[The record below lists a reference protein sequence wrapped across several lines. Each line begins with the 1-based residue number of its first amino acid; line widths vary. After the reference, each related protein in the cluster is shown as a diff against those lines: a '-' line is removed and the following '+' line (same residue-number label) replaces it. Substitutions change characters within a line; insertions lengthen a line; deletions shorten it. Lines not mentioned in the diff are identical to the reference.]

1 MCRMRIEGSSAVIT
15 GGGSGLGAAT
25 ARHLAEAGAHVVIAD
40 RVDSRGREV
49 ADELGTSA
57 TFTATDVRDSAAVAG
72 AIATAVAAA
81 PLRIAV
87 ACAGVAP
94 GERIVGRNGPH
105 DLERFREVI
114 DVNLSGTFNLLR
126 LAAAAMSENTPDEDG
141 TRGVVVMTASVAAY
155 EGQVGQAAY
164 AASKGGV
171 VSLTLTAA
179 RDLASRG
186 IRVMTI
192 APGPMLTPM
201 VAGFSADVRDSL
213 AAQTVH
219 PRRLGAPD
227 EYAALVRHVCENE
240 YLNGEVI
247 RLDAAGRMPPK

>member
-1 MCRMRIEGSSAVIT
+1 MIT

-25 ARHLAEAGAHVVIAD
+25 ARRLAGAGAQVVIAD
-40 RVDSRGREV
+40 RVDSKGPAV
-49 ADELGTSA
+49 AADLGDAA
-57 TFTATDVRDSAAVAG
+57 TFVAVDVRDSDALSDAVG
-72 AIATAVAAA
+72 AAVAAA

-94 GERIVGRNGPH
+94 GARILGREGPH
-105 DLERFREVI
+105 DLDRFREVI
-114 DVNLSGTFNLLR
+114 DVNLTGTFNLLR
-126 LAAAAMSENTPDEDG
+126 LAASAMSDNAPDEDG

-155 EGQVGQAAY
+155 EGQIGQAAY

-171 VSLTLTAA
+171 VGLTLTGA

-201 VAGFSADVRDSL
+201 VAGFSVEVQESL

-219 PRRLGAPD
+219 PRRLGRPD
-227 EYAALVRHVCENE
+227 EYAALVQHICEND
-240 YLNGEVI
+240 YLNGEVV
-247 RLDAAGRMPPK
+247 RLDAAGRMPPR